1 MSTPPSIVDLITSQL
16 GPQGVQALGNRF
28 GLDPATT
35 ERTIAAAVPLLTG
48 GLAQNAAQPQGAA
61 ALHQAVTRDHDGSI
75 LDNLGGFL
83 SQGNTG
89 VGGAILGHI
98 FGNRQDRAADGLAK
112 TTGIDAGTAAQ
123 ILMMLAP
130 LILGALGKV
139 RRQQDLDTGGLTD
152 VLNRSNTQAQAQAP
166 TGLGSILGGLLDQNK
181 DGSVMD
187 DLARMGGGALGD
199 LFGKK

>member
-1 MSTPPSIVDLITSQL
+1 MSTPSIVDLVTSQL
-16 GPQGVQALGNRF
+16 GPQGVQTLGNRF

-35 ERTIAAAVPLLTG
+35 QRAIAAAVPLLTG

-83 SQGNTG
+83 SQGDTSP
-89 VGGAILGHI
+89 GGAILGHI
-98 FGNRQDRAADGLAK
+98 FGNRQGRAADGLAK

-152 VLNRSNTQAQAQAP
+152 VLNRSNTQAKAQAP
-166 TGLGSILGGLLDQNK
+166 SGLESILGGLLDQDK

-187 DLARMGGGALGD
+187 DLARMGGGMLGD
-199 LFGKK
+199 MFRKK

>member
-1 MSTPPSIVDLITSQL
+1 MQQTPSIVDLVTSQL
-16 GPQGVQALGNRF
+16 GPDGIRTLGDRF

-35 ERTIAAAVPLLTG
+35 QRTIAAAVPLLTG
-48 GLAQNAAQPQGAA
+48 GLSRNAAQPQGAA

-83 SQGNTG
+83 SQGDTG
-89 VGGAILGHI
+89 LGGAILGHV
-98 FGNRQDRAADGLAK
+98 FGNRQGNAADGLAK
-112 TTGIDAGTAAQ
+112 TAGVDAGTAGQ

-130 LILGALGKV
+130 LILGALGKLT
-139 RRQQDLDTGGLTD
+139 RQRGLDTGGLTD
-152 VLNRSNTQAQAQAP
+152 VLNNSHAQAQAQAP
-166 TGLGSILGGLLDQNK
+166 SGMGAILGGLLDQNN

-187 DLARMGGGALGD
+187 DITRMGGGMLGD